1 MPSDRKSKRVSRVQ
15 WQLMLSILLAIVL
28 SWVLSAS
35 SAYYMARQNILA
47 IRQQMLARP
56 DLYPHPIPE
65 PRFRLTDFLIGVQP
79 SITTPPQGRAEAQPP
94 PDGMNPPDGQN
105 PPPDGMGAQPQPGG
119 DPNGGPPDTRPP
131 TGAPPRASYAVA
143 VRALVLR
150 SVITL
155 LLALSL
161 GVLLARRFTRP
172 LQALAAGAK
181 AYQARDFEHRI
192 PAQGE
197 DEFGEVAAALHDM
210 AGQVSQHI
218 AGLEDDAHRRRQLLA
233 DVAHELRGPVMTMRT
248 MSGALAEGLA
258 NEPERRDRAV
268 QSLVRASDRML
279 HLVTDLLELAKLDL
293 RELPIHPQP
302 VDLRELATHTLHA
315 HATPAAEAGIHLPP
329 VPDGPPLL
337 AQADPDRLAQVLDN
351 LIDNAISYAGADAV
365 VSVELDAGPPIRL
378 RVRDTGRGIAAQHL
392 PYLFDPFYRVDTVRN
407 THERHS
413 GLGLRIARALIEAQ
427 GGTLTLTSRP
437 GSGTTVEITLPT
449 AEERM
454 SHP

>member
-172 LQALAAGAK
+172 LQALA
-181 AYQARDFEHRI
+181 
-192 PAQGE
+192 
-197 DEFGEVAAALHDM
+197 
-210 AGQVSQHI
+210 
-218 AGLEDDAHRRRQLLA
+218 
-233 DVAHELRGPVMTMRT
+233 
-248 MSGALAEGLA
+248 EGLSRSDLTLQLPVA
-258 NEPERRDRAV
+258 SQDEIGAV
-268 QSLVRASDRML
+268 ATAFNSYNARIRSIFQSLISTSGSVASSHMKSATLAMVVAPGRNRL
-279 HLVTDLLELAKLDL
+279 STSPSCSAYSVTSPSFSVSG
-293 RELPIHPQP
+293 RT
-302 VDLRELATHTLHA
+302 ATHCA
-315 HATPAAEAGIHLPP
+315 YGS
-329 VPDGPPLL
+329 L
-337 AQADPDRLAQVLDN
+337 A
-351 LIDNAISYAGADAV
+351 SM
-365 VSVELDAGPPIRL
+365 
-378 RVRDTGRGIAAQHL
+378 
-392 PYLFDPFYRVDTVRN
+392 
-407 THERHS
+407 
-413 GLGLRIARALIEAQ
+413 
-427 GGTLTLTSRP
+427 TS
-437 GSGTTVEITLPT
+437 
-449 AEERM
+449 
-454 SHP
+454 